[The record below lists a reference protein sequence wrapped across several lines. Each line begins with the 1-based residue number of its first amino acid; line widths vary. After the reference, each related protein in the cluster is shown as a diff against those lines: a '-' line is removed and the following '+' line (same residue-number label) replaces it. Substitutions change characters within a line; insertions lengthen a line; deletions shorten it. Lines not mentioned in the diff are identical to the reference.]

1 MSQDGIRLIN
11 STISRYIKGQTVNIL
26 RNKKLPALLKS
37 KGRFTFNWDGLDMVW
52 RVKVRRAPM
61 QGFADNDT
69 LNFQKRERTRTA
81 TLPYRGYSLTDQITK
96 FERLKNRGNSQII
109 NLFSEMVENL
119 MKDADEAFGQEFYSD
134 GNLSANAK
142 KMHGL
147 ESFLGAGSAQGDFCR
162 APSDTFANL
171 STVLGALG
179 GVWTGTWPSG
189 YGDTQ
194 YDAWSPTLVDYSG
207 AGWEADVKEWANTCT
222 EALRYAIIKTNKNK
236 SMQGRIDMF
245 MVTDD
250 MYREF
255 LNKLDEKQRI
265 QVQSNSSNSTL
276 IKLGFTD
283 VTNWDGCDITYEYG
297 VPADTGY
304 GINCDEMEVRSMQS
318 RLWES
323 DGPTWDQAARAWRL
337 VIDFMGNTVWNPRH
351 FAKLKNFT

>member
-1 MSQDGIRLIN
+1 
-11 STISRYIKGQTVNIL
+11 
-26 RNKKLPALLKS
+26 
-37 KGRFTFNWDGLDMVW
+37 
-52 RVKVRRAPM
+52 
-61 QGFADNDT
+61 
-69 LNFQKRERTRTA
+69 
-81 TLPYRGYSLTDQITK
+81 
-96 FERLKNRGNSQII
+96 
-109 NLFSEMVENL
+109 
-119 MKDADEAFGQEFYSD
+119 
-134 GNLSANAK
+134 
-142 KMHGL
+142 
-147 ESFLGAGSAQGDFCR
+147 
-162 APSDTFANL
+162 
-171 STVLGALG
+171 
-179 GVWTGTWPSG
+179 
-189 YGDTQ
+189 
-194 YDAWSPTLVDYSG
+194 
-207 AGWEADVKEWANTCT
+207 
-222 EALRYAIIKTNKNK
+222 
-236 SMQGRIDMF
+236 MQGRIDMF